1 MIDGG
6 PSTAAAQKHHAQL
19 VQGAA
24 KVVKK
29 MFPSIRNLYLV
40 GASIRG
46 KTGSDIDFVAE
57 VPAVTK
63 RQQKI
68 VEKLEKDQVIN
79 LPLKLP
85 VPGRKNRVAIETDVF
100 FAYPD
105 NLETTVLHYGLGKD
119 IIRWKTIARDKGL
132 KLNRYGLWKG
142 SREVTGNVAEIA
154 AILGT
159 KLKPFIYGT
168 MDNPL

>member
-1 MIDGG
+1 MIGGG
-6 PSTAAAQKHHAQL
+6 PSTAAVHKHHAQL
-19 VQGAA
+19 VKGAA

-57 VPAVTK
+57 VPAVTEK
-63 RQQKI
+63 QQKI

-79 LPLKLP
+79 IPLKLP
-85 VPGRKNRVAIETDVF
+85 VPGRKNKITIEMDVF

-105 NLETTVLHYGLGKD
+105 NVETTVLHYGLGKD

-142 SREVTGNVAEIA
+142 SKRLTGDPGKIA
-154 AILGT
+154 TILGT

-168 MDNPL
+168 LDNPL